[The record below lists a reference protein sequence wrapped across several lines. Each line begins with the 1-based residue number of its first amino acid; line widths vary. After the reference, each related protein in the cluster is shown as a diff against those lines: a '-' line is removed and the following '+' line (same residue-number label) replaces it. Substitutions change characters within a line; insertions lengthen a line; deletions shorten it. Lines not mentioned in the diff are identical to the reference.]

1 MTDRFRTHVEV
12 SVIALPKS
20 HDCSTLLFGV
30 KVWTLLFG
38 VKVSTLL
45 FGVKVS
51 TLLFGVKSKLWN
63 HKAHNSPWD
72 IYKYEDVS
80 L

>member
-1 MTDRFRTHVEV
+1 MLRF
-12 SVIALPKS
+12 
-20 HDCSTLLFGV
+20 STLLFS
-30 KVWTLLFG
+30 

-72 IYKYEDVS
+72 VYKYEDVS